1 MHSFL
6 SCYDKYLLVVHSKV
20 YANLKRITKLN
31 VGKSFVSQTNEDDV
45 SVYLRFVYPI
55 QTYKA

>member
-1 MHSFL
+1 M
-6 SCYDKYLLVVHSKV
+6 YDKYLLVVNSKV

-45 SVYLRFVYPI
+45 SLFKIFVPYPNL
-55 QTYKA
+55 